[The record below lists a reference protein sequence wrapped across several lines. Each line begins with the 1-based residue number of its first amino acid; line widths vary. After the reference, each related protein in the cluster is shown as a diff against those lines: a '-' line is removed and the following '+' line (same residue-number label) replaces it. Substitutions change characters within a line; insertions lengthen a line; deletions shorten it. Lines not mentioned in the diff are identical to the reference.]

1 MSSPVLSIIVP
12 VYNVGPYLGRCV
24 KSILSQ
30 TFKDFELILIDD
42 GSTDISGELCEQLKL
57 MDHRI
62 LVVHQLNRGQAAAR
76 NQGIAIAK
84 GEWLGF
90 VDSDDW
96 LEPNMYEKL
105 LDAVSFYKAE
115 VAICRHQFVS
125 SSGSFQVIGEE
136 INQVM
141 DNIEATRQIL
151 GDERIQSFAWNKIY
165 ARRLF
170 QDILYPEGRIFEDT
184 ATTYKLLYKA
194 KSTVKISYVGYN
206 YFANPQGTLLGASL
220 NVDKWTKNFID
231 NSLAFSERYLF
242 ARSHKEFQDIV
253 PLCAKKA
260 YLMVQGFLH
269 ACGKNSIKLNY
280 KQKLVVESILRDLCM
295 KDLSDVPMIIKMD
308 LCLFKMKPG
317 FMWAFLKILKFR

>member
-170 QDILYPEGRIFEDT
+170 QDILYP
-184 ATTYKLLYKA
+184 
-194 KSTVKISYVGYN
+194 
-206 YFANPQGTLLGASL
+206 
-220 NVDKWTKNFID
+220 
-231 NSLAFSERYLF
+231 
-242 ARSHKEFQDIV
+242 
-253 PLCAKKA
+253 
-260 YLMVQGFLH
+260 
-269 ACGKNSIKLNY
+269 
-280 KQKLVVESILRDLCM
+280 
-295 KDLSDVPMIIKMD
+295 
-308 LCLFKMKPG
+308 
-317 FMWAFLKILKFR
+317 